1 MKNYGDICQIK
12 GYEVPLV
19 DVITGG
25 SPCQDLSVA
34 GKRAGL
40 KHSEMGDD
48 ETTRSGL
55 FMEQIRIIKEQRNES
70 KKQLSMRQSVVDFR
84 HIQPRYT
91 VWENVCGA
99 FSSNNGEDFRAVL
112 EETCKVADENA
123 YVPQL
128 AKGQKWAN
136 AGCIMGDGYS
146 VAWRVHDAQFWGV
159 PQRRKRICVLAD
171 YGGHTAPEI
180 LFELLGETND
190 PESYK
195 IVTDIREQ
203 SRPEIQVVGKSLSGN
218 TEQGNEKGEGVTETV
233 TDSVGEA
240 SSYTLKIRGGV
251 DIDSHGKR
259 AGKGA
264 LVQTELSGTLGVS
277 QDQTLI
283 TGEPTCLQRR
293 FSNVNVYEN
302 GVTPTLEA
310 GAGEGGNNMP
320 MVMGCDL
327 YNQTATG
334 DVAMSI
340 TGAAT
345 DPHHIPCVCLEPDDS
360 IKDNNDPQSVVCIE
374 GNGVRESHKGDGYK
388 ESDTMYTLN
397 TVEQHAVAYGISSY
411 DSNAM
416 KSPNPHSGVY
426 EADTSR
432 TLDLN
437 GGSPACNQGG
447 MAVVQ
452 AFDGLNNAT
461 SEEVS
466 PTLMCQ
472 RQDVK
477 NIPSVAYGLDR
488 ASFNQGKNAKF
499 SFSVDEELAP
509 SLVAKGPGGGI
520 SETVGSLCARDYK
533 GVGNQYVDEGKCII
547 QQAND

>member
-1 MKNYGDICQIK
+1 M
-12 GYEVPLV
+12 
-19 DVITGG
+19 
-25 SPCQDLSVA
+25 
-34 GKRAGL
+34 
-40 KHSEMGDD
+40 
-48 ETTRSGL
+48 
-55 FMEQIRIIKEQRNES
+55 
-70 KKQLSMRQSVVDFR
+70 
-84 HIQPRYT
+84 
-91 VWENVCGA
+91 
-99 FSSNNGEDFRAVL
+99 L

-123 YVPQL
+123 YVPGL
-128 AKGQKWAN
+128 TKGQKWAN

-146 VAWRVHDAQFWGV
+146 IAWRVHDAQFWGV

-218 TEQGNEKGEGVTETV
+218 TKQGNEKGQGVTETV

-283 TGEPTCLQRR
+283 TGECLNPWDVQ
-293 FSNVNVYEN
+293 SKHIQSEN
-302 GVTPTLEA
+302 GVAESLYSGECRYGGGESYVMQSNVEQQIEDFVQAVNSEAKHQQDLIQTDLGVSKTLA
-310 GAGEGGNNMP
+310 PGTNASGP
-320 MVMGCDL
+320 HLTKTIVGCDL
-327 YNQTATG
+327 YNQSVTG

-397 TVEQHAVAYGISSY
+397 TVEQHAVAYGVVAKGNGDAFLSEEKHTSLSTGGGEPGQGYPCVCYGISSY

-416 KSPNPHSGVY
+416 KSPNPQSGIY

-533 GVGNQYVDEGKCII
+533 GVGNQYVDEGKCVV
-547 QQAND
+547 QYSRPSHSEN